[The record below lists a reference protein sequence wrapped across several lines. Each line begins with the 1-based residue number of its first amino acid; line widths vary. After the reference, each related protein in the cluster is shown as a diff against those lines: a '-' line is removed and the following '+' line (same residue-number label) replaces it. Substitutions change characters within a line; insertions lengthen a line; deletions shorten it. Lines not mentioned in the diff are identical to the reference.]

1 MIMMVNAIGV
11 LGRDTKMDRR
21 ECGASIGKIK
31 ENERE
36 KDRDDRNRSG
46 SAPLWQWN
54 RTLDDGHHRNRL
66 SLLEI

>member
-21 ECGASIGKIK
+21 ECGLSIGEIK
-31 ENERE
+31 ESERE

>member
-1 MIMMVNAIGV
+1 MKRV
-11 LGRDTKMDRR
+11 
-21 ECGASIGKIK
+21 S
-31 ENERE
+31 ERE

>member
-1 MIMMVNAIGV
+1 MERVGENDG
-11 LGRDTKMDRR
+11 
-21 ECGASIGKIK
+21 EGAS
-31 ENERE
+31 ERE

-46 SAPLWQWN
+46 RAPLWQWN